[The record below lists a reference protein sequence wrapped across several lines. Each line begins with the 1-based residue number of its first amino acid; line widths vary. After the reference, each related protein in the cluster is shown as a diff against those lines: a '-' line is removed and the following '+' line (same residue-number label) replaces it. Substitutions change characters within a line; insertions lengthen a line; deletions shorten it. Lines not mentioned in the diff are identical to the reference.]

1 LIIVGDF
8 LQINLKDQVAVV
20 TGATRGIG
28 QGIAEGLAVN
38 GAKVACIG
46 TNAERLQQTVDG
58 INQNSGEAV
67 AYVCNVA
74 VTDEVDKTAKEIL
87 ERFGKV
93 DILVNN
99 AGITRDMLVRRL
111 KDEDWDDVI
120 AINLRG
126 PFLMTRAFCEAMRKA
141 KYGRI
146 INITSV
152 SGLQGNAG
160 QSNYSASKAGLIGFT
175 RTVSLELA
183 NRNITVNAVAPGFID
198 TDMTAV
204 LSDVVKQV
212 AKDQTP
218 VGRFG
223 KTDDVTN
230 AVLFLASDKASFI
243 TGQVLPVDGGLTV

>member
-1 LIIVGDF
+1 VGDF
-8 LQINLKDQVAVV
+8 LQVDLKDRVAVV

-28 QGIAEGLAVN
+28 QGIAEGLASN

-46 TNAERLQQTVDG
+46 TNAGRLQQTVDG
-58 INQNSGEAV
+58 INQNGGEAV
-67 AYVCNVA
+67 AYLCNVA
-74 VTDEVDKTAKEIL
+74 VTEEVNRTAKEIL

-111 KDEDWDDVI
+111 TDEQWDDVI

-126 PFLMTRAFCEAMRKA
+126 PFLTTRAFCEAMRKA

-160 QSNYSASKAGLIGFT
+160 QSNYSASKAGLVGFT
-175 RTVSLELA
+175 RTVALELA

-212 AKDQTP
+212 ARDQTP

-223 KTDDVTN
+223 KVEDVVN

>member
-1 LIIVGDF
+1 MSRF
-8 LQINLKDQVAVV
+8 LEVNLKDQVAVV

-28 QGIAEGLAVN
+28 QSIAESFAER

-58 INQNSGEAV
+58 INQNGGQAA
-67 AYVCNVA
+67 AYLCNVA
-74 VTDEVDKTAKEIL
+74 VRDEVDRTAKEIL
-87 ERFGKV
+87 ERFGKI

-160 QSNYSASKAGLIGFT
+160 QSNYSASKAGLVGFT
-175 RTVSLELA
+175 RTVALELA
-183 NRNITVNAVAPGFID
+183 NRHITVNAVAPGFIE
-198 TDMTAV
+198 TDMTAS
-204 LSDVVKQV
+204 LSDIVKQV

-223 KTDDVTN
+223 KAEDVAN